1 MKKRLV
7 AACNT
12 SWEAMRVSFEARGA
26 GEVGGWG
33 STQGGCAHAS
43 SSYVACTLS
52 SPFVLKVPPMARPL
66 ARVLLIERVGVIEF
80 DKSTGPGSVFPA
92 AAYGRHANAMA
103 SMVIVI
109 MRDSSLNLL

>member
-1 MKKRLV
+1 M
-7 AACNT
+7 
-12 SWEAMRVSFEARGA
+12 SFEARGA

-109 MRDSSLNLL
+109 MRDSTLNLL